1 MKTKAITP
9 NGTVHIARIGPE
21 IYRLTHHSLPT
32 QVVRGEAALANV
44 IGYLDEGE
52 IEITLKSVDGAT
64 LRLSHDTRH
73 GEAGWR
79 ASRYVSGRWDEWYLF
94 FVNLSDVIEATGGDP
109 HRRNEAIRIARS
121 AF

>member
-21 IYRLTHHSLPT
+21 VYRLTHHSLPT
-32 QVVRGEAALANV
+32 QVVNGETGLAKIV
-44 IGYLDEGE
+44 GYLDEGE

-64 LRLSHDTRH
+64 LRLSKDTRH
-73 GEAGWR
+73 GKAGWR
-79 ASRYVSGRWDEWYLF
+79 ASRYVSGIWDEWYPF
-94 FVNLSDVIEATGGDP
+94 FVNLSSAIEATGGDP
-109 HRRNEAIRIARS
+109 DRMNEAIRIARS

>member
-9 NGTVHIARIGPE
+9 NGIFHIARIGPKT
-21 IYRLTHHSLPT
+21 YRLTHHSLPT
-32 QVVRGEAALANV
+32 QVVRGEASLVKV

-52 IEITLKSVDGAT
+52 IEITLKAVDGAT

-79 ASRYVSGRWDEWYLF
+79 ASRYVSGLWDESYLF
-94 FVNLSDVIEATGGDP
+94 FVKLSDAIEATGGDP
-109 HRRNEAIRIARS
+109 DRRNEAILIARS

>member
-9 NGTVHIARIGPE
+9 NGIIHVTRIGPE
-21 IYRLTHHSLPT
+21 TYRLTHHSLPT
-32 QVVRGEAALANV
+32 QVVRGEAALVKV
-44 IGYLDEGE
+44 IGYRDDGE

-79 ASRYVSGRWDEWYLF
+79 ASRYVSGIWDEWYLF
-94 FVNLSDVIEATGGDP
+94 FENLSGAIEATGGDP
-109 HRRNEAIRIARS
+109 DRRNEAIRIARS

>member
-9 NGTVHIARIGPE
+9 NGTVHVTRIGTE
-21 IYRLTHHSLPT
+21 TYRLTHHSLPT
-32 QVVRGEAALANV
+32 QVVRGETGLAKV

-64 LRLSHDTRH
+64 LRLSKDTRH
-73 GEAGWR
+73 GKAGWR
-79 ASRYVSGRWDEWYLF
+79 ASRYVSGLWDESYLF
-94 FVNLSDVIEATGGDP
+94 FVKLSDAIEATVGDP
-109 HRRNEAIRIARS
+109 DRRNEAIRIARS

>member
-9 NGTVHIARIGPE
+9 VGIIHISRIGPE
-21 IYRLTHHSLPT
+21 TYRLTHHSLPT

-109 HRRNEAIRIARS
+109 DRRNEAIRIARS

>member
-1 MKTKAITP
+1 MKAKAITP
-9 NGTVHIARIGPE
+9 VGTIHVTRIGPE
-21 IYRLTHHSLPT
+21 TYRLTHHSLPT
-32 QVVRGEAALANV
+32 QVVRGEANFEKV
-44 IGYLDEGE
+44 IGYHDEGE

-64 LRLSHDTRH
+64 LRLSRDTRH

-94 FVNLSDVIEATGGDP
+94 FVNLSDAIEATGGDP
-109 HRRNEAIRIARS
+109 DKRNEAIRIARS

>member
-9 NGTVHIARIGPE
+9 NGIIHIARIAPE
-21 IYRLTHHSLPT
+21 TYRLTHHSLPT
-32 QVVRGEAALANV
+32 QVVRGEAGLVEV
-44 IGYLDEGE
+44 IGYLDQGE
-52 IEITLKSVDGAT
+52 TEITLKSADGAT

-79 ASRYVSGRWDEWYLF
+79 ASRYVSGTWDESYMF
-94 FVNLSDVIEATGGDP
+94 FLNLSSAIEATGGDP
-109 HRRNEAIRIARS
+109 DRRNEAIRNARS